1 MKKIGIILLL
11 SVFMSLLNS
20 CQAEEDLQVIE
31 FQFTDYQVI
40 YVPPEED
47 NEGYMN
53 TFIDLKAKY
62 PEEISSPEK
71 RTMGNQDL
79 PSDYTL
85 NNNSI
90 YLLKDESV
98 IYSSEN
104 AMSYGDL
111 MKTLESIVN
120 TDDQLVY

>member
-1 MKKIGIILLL
+1 MKKFGIILL
-11 SVFMSLLNS
+11 FIAFTPILNS
-20 CQAEEDLQVIE
+20 CQAEEDMQVIE

-47 NEGYMN
+47 NDSYMN

-62 PEEISSPEK
+62 PEEITSPEK
-71 RTMGNQDL
+71 RIMDNQDM

-90 YLLKDESV
+90 YLLKDEAV
-98 IYSSEN
+98 IYSIEN
-104 AMSYGDL
+104 TMSRGDL
-111 MKTLESIVN
+111 MKTLDSIVS
-120 TDDQLVY
+120 TDNQIIY